1 LKKFAVI
8 AVIAMLVISGCA
20 LSALINPIIGTW
32 ENTTSVLTTKYDLNS
47 DGTSLRTLTAL
58 GVGVVTT
65 GIWSSDSTTLTMT
78 WAGSTED
85 QVDYYAFNSD
95 NSIMTL
101 TPAGGGLVSEFTR
114 Q

>member
-20 LSALINPIIGTW
+20 LTALINPIIGSW
-32 ENTTSVLTTKYDLNS
+32 ENTTIGITTEYDLNS
-47 DGTSLRTLTAL
+47 DGTGLRTVTLL
-58 GVGVVTT
+58 GVGVVTPGT
-65 GIWSSDSTTLTMT
+65 WSSDSTTLTMT
-78 WAGSTED
+78 WSGSTED
-85 QVDYYAFNSD
+85 QVAYYAFNGD

-101 TPAGGGLVSEFTR
+101 TPAGGGLISEFTR

>member
-1 LKKFAVI
+1 V
-8 AVIAMLVISGCA
+8 
-20 LSALINPIIGTW
+20 
-32 ENTTSVLTTKYDLNS
+32 
-47 DGTSLRTLTAL
+47 TLL

-65 GIWSSDSTTLTMT
+65 GIWSSDSTTLTIT